1 MKYFKPSILSIVVCS
16 SMATTANA
24 APSDSNY
31 FSVKSDAKKSQSQ
44 LINQSMSKAALA
56 AQVTSNGMKST
67 FDDSLNRATFV
78 WASQSQQMPSLS
90 NVAPEQRDAVAAEF
104 YLSNLTGVKTSSSI
118 NNRANLQSL
127 HNQGSGAIVAKYK
140 QEVYGVEVFNRE
152 FNVVMNQEHRLVAAS
167 GYLSER
173 SAVNSTL
180 AITNFGSAEE
190 SIKSAFTAMGGN
202 AENTN
207 ISVAGVEENKYQKFA
222 SSFVGDGYQILNQPR
237 AKKVMYELNGK
248 LVAAHYIEIEAGK
261 SDEMN
266 SDYFSYVIAANT
278 GRVLY
283 KKNLTNSETAFNYRV
298 YADKEL
304 NNLPQDGPMGDVTPW
319 PFALRDD
326 SQLPTDIND
335 AEMVSLISGPISTND
350 PWLADDA
357 EITSG
362 NNVSAYVD
370 AIAPQ
375 GFSAGDYYA
384 KTTSA
389 NTFDYPL
396 KPDQSHYSQDNRNA
410 AITNLFYVNN
420 YLHDQFYD
428 HGFDELSGNA
438 QLSNFG
444 RGGEEGDVL
453 NAEAQ
458 DNSGFNNANMS
469 TPADGA
475 SPRMQMYLYDDF
487 LAKVGDD
494 YGVSIKGTAD
504 DVLLSSTQVSGFGV
518 RRFSGGITGEVVR
531 FVDADNADGGSF
543 TDGCQEPTNA
553 AELAGK
559 IAIIDRGACAFTEK
573 VKFAQD
579 AGSIGVVIANILAS
593 DPTGNEPAP
602 MGGTDDTVTIPNM
615 GLSTNDGQK
624 IYDAIALGTTT
635 ISMFNDSP
643 YRDGTFDNGTVAH
656 EWGHYISNR
665 LVGNASGLSN
675 NQGRSMGEGWG
686 DFHAL
691 LLMVRAEDVNIEGND
706 KFQAAYSGS
715 GYTDNFY
722 TGIRRAPYSTDMTI
736 NPLTFKH
743 IERGVD
749 LPEPL
754 ISNDN
759 AEVHAA
765 GEIWTVALWEVYV
778 GLINDERH
786 TFEEAQSLM
795 MDYLVA
801 GYKVTPLA
809 PTYTEARDALLSV
822 AFANDPADG
831 AVMLKAF
838 AKRGLGL
845 GAISPDRNDDSHSG
859 VVESFTNDLAS
870 YTFVDAK
877 VDANYTSA
885 TMGYCSNDNILDNN
899 ETAAITVSIMNSGG
913 TTLNNVKAKLV
924 LESGQEVTFANE
936 GEITFDAITPYATA
950 VSTPIEVTLKGASV
964 ADELQFS
971 VTFPELEAD
980 DDIVEALSQ
989 TITTVVN
996 YSVEDAEVVSNSA
1009 FDDFES
1015 PAGRIS
1021 WSENVM
1027 IGGEAAEGTS
1037 SLDSFF
1043 TPQLAGLLPGLGEN
1057 MLYLN
1062 NNSFMSDVSVE
1073 TQEFDVGFNGD
1084 FVVSWTHYY
1093 QIEANFDGGVV
1104 EVSVNDGDWTD
1115 ATEMG
1120 GVFPDTS
1127 GYIGVLTPDNPSQ
1140 PLSEDRLT
1148 FNGTGSGE
1156 ESLNFG
1162 TALNGNKVRFRFRLA
1177 TDFTANDIGWLIDN
1191 VRFNNVETPI
1201 FKNIVS
1207 GDVLV
1212 CDNHKPFVTSVV
1224 GESIS
1229 ERASDGGAFNTGT
1242 LSVVVTDL
1250 DGNELTY
1257 SWTQKSGPEAIIAN
1271 AGQATASYTAPLI
1284 TEDTTL
1290 VFEVTI
1296 SDGTDS
1302 VVEEVSVQLTN
1313 VSDVAPVV
1321 EESSSSS
1328 GGALG
1333 LLSFLLVPFA
1343 MLRRRKRV

>member
-1 MKYFKPSILSIVVCS
+1 
-16 SMATTANA
+16 MATTTNA
-24 APSDSNY
+24 TTSDSNH
-31 FSVKSDAKKSQSQ
+31 FTATSDAEQSQSQ
-44 LINQSMSKAALA
+44 LISLNMNKAALA
-56 AQVTSNGMKST
+56 AQVTSTGMKST
-67 FDDSLNRATFV
+67 FDDSLNRATFM
-78 WASQSQQMPSLS
+78 WASQSQSMPSLT
-90 NVAPEQRDAVAAEF
+90 NIAPEQQDAVAAEY
-104 YLSNLTGVKTSSSI
+104 YLSNLTGVRINGSI
-118 NNRANLQSL
+118 KNRASLQNL
-127 HNQGSGAIVAKYK
+127 HNQGRGAIVAKYK

-152 FNVVMNQEHRLVAAS
+152 FNVVMNQDHQLVAAS
-167 GYLSER
+167 GYLSADN
-173 SAVNSTL
+173 AVDSIL
-180 AITNFGSAEE
+180 AVTNFGNAEQ
-190 SIKSAFTAMGGN
+190 SIQSAFVAMGGD
-202 AENTN
+202 AKNTN
-207 ISVAGVEENKYQKFA
+207 ISAVGTEENNYQKFD
-222 SSFVGDGYQILNQPR
+222 SSFVGEGYQILNQPR
-237 AKKVMYELNGK
+237 AKKVMYEIDGK
-248 LVAAHYIEIEAGK
+248 LIAAHYIEIEAGK

-266 SDYFSYVIAANT
+266 SDYFAYVIAANT
-278 GRVLY
+278 GKVLY

-298 YADKEL
+298 YADKTL
-304 NNLPQDGPMGDVTPW
+304 NNIPQDGPFGDISPW
-319 PFALRDD
+319 PLAR
-326 SQLPTDIND
+326 IND
-335 AEMVSLISGPISTND
+335 LPSQIADADMISLIAGPISTND

-357 EITSG
+357 ETTSG
-362 NNVSAYVD
+362 NNVNAYADVV
-370 AIAPQ
+370 APQ
-375 GFSAGDYYA
+375 GFSNGDFHA
-384 KTTSA
+384 STTSA

-396 KPDQSHYSQDNRNA
+396 KPEQNHYSQDNRNA

-475 SPRMQMYLYDDF
+475 SPRMQMYLFDDF
-487 LAKVGDD
+487 SAEVGDD
-494 YGVSIKGTAD
+494 YGVSIVGTPD
-504 DVLLSSTQVSGFGV
+504 MLLSSTRISNFGPG
-518 RRFSGGITGEVVR
+518 RFSGAITEEVVR
-531 FVDADNADGGSF
+531 VIDADNTDSGSF
-543 TDGCQEPTNA
+543 YDGCQEPTNA

-559 IAIIDRGACAFTEK
+559 IAIIDRGGCAFTEK
-573 VKFAQD
+573 VKFAQE
-579 AGSIGVVIANILAS
+579 AGSIGVVIANIPAS
-593 DPTGNEPAP
+593 DPDGNTPAP
-602 MGGTDDTVTIPNM
+602 MGGDDDTVIIPNM
-615 GLSTNDGQK
+615 GLSSTDGQK
-624 IYDAIALGTTT
+624 IYDAMALGTTT
-635 ISMFNDSP
+635 LSMFNDTP
-643 YRDGTFDNGTVAH
+643 YRDGTFDNGIVAH

-665 LVGNASGLSN
+665 LIGNSSGLNN

-686 DFHAL
+686 DFHSL

-706 KFQAAYSGS
+706 KFQAAYAGT
-715 GYTDNFY
+715 GYVANHY
-722 TGIRRAPYSTDMTI
+722 TGIRRVPYSTDMTI

-743 IERGVD
+743 IEAGVE

-754 ISNDN
+754 ISGGDN
-759 AEVHAA
+759 TEVHAA
-765 GEIWTVALWEVYV
+765 GEIWALALWEVYV

-795 MDYLVA
+795 MSYLVA
-801 GYKVTPLA
+801 GYKMTPVS

-822 AFANDPADG
+822 AFANDSEDG

-845 GAISPDRNDDSHSG
+845 GAVSPDRNDDTHSG
-859 VVESFTNDLAS
+859 VIESFTNDLAS

-877 VDANYTSA
+877 VDASYTSA

-924 LESGQEVTFANE
+924 LESDQDVTFSNN
-936 GEITFDAITPYATA
+936 GEVTFDAITPYATA
-950 VSTPIEVTLKGASV
+950 VSAPIEITLQGASV

-989 TITTVVN
+989 SITTVVN
-996 YSVEDAEVVSNSA
+996 YSIEDAEVVSNSA
-1009 FDDFES
+1009 FDNFETS
-1015 PAGRIS
+1015 AGRIS

-1027 IGGEAAEGTS
+1027 VGGEAAEGTS
-1037 SLDSFF
+1037 SLDTFF
-1043 TPQLAGLLPGLGEN
+1043 TPQLAGTLNDLGEN
-1057 MLYLN
+1057 MLYLTDN
-1062 NNSFMSDVSVE
+1062 AFISDVAVE
-1073 TQEFDVGFNGD
+1073 TQAFDIGYNGD
-1084 FVVSWTHYY
+1084 FVVSWVHYY
-1093 QIEANFDGGVV
+1093 QIEENWDGGVV
-1104 EVSVNDGDWTD
+1104 ELSVNGGEWID
-1115 ATEMG
+1115 ATVLG
-1120 GVFPDTS
+1120 GVFPETS
-1127 GYIGVLTPDNPSQ
+1127 GYTSVLTEDNASQ
-1140 PLSEDRLT
+1140 PLSDERLT
-1148 FNGTGSGE
+1148 FTGIGFGE

-1162 TALNGNKVRFRFRLA
+1162 TILNGNKVRFRFRLG
-1177 TDFTANDIGWLIDN
+1177 TDAAVGDIGWLIDN
-1191 VRFNNVETPI
+1191 VRFDNVETPI

-1212 CDNHKPFVTSVV
+1212 CDNHKPFVISIA
-1224 GESIS
+1224 GEDIS

-1242 LSVVVTDL
+1242 LSVEVTDL

-1257 SWTQKSGPEAIIAN
+1257 SWTQKSGPEAAIAN
-1271 AGQATASYTAPLI
+1271 ADQATASYTAPLI

-1333 LLSFLLVPFA
+1333 VLSFLLLPFA
-1343 MLRRRKRV
+1343 MLRRKKRV